1 MRQTLSRGMVAA
13 AAATGV
19 LSLCGSPVF
28 ADSGAEASTAGSPG
42 VLSGNSVQIPLHVPV
57 NICGNTVDVVAA
69 LNPAFGN
76 ACGNGRTAPATPATP
91 AAPAPPAVTV
101 PAQSTPVDG
110 SGTAEAPR
118 SPVVSQHTPAAST
131 PVHHQTSQGTPQY
144 QQPHLV
150 TPVVDDGTQ
159 AESTPA
165 LAETGG
171 EGIIAASAVSV
182 ALLAGGLVLYRRGRV
197 ASHR

>member
-1 MRQTLSRGMVAA
+1 MVAA

-76 ACGNGRTAPATPATP
+76 ACGNGRTAPAAP

-118 SPVVSQHTPAAST
+118 SPVVSQHTPAAPV

-171 EGIIAASAVSV
+171 EGILAASAVSV